1 MPRRV
6 TNRGEAESHSAF
18 IPWEA
23 EVFFR
28 DHPQERALYS
38 DFSAFLHRLVPDA
51 CSRVNR
57 THLSFFLDTMFLAV
71 WLLPRKKA
79 KPRIILALSL
89 GRPAQSDRVM
99 ASTQVSKARWTV
111 HIPVEDVK
119 TLDEELA
126 GWILEAAE
134 KAKGH

>member
-1 MPRRV
+1 M
-6 TNRGEAESHSAF
+6 
-18 IPWEA
+18 
-23 EVFFR
+23 
-28 DHPQERALYS
+28 
-38 DFSAFLHRLVPDA
+38 
-51 CSRVNR
+51 RVNR
-57 THLSFFLDTMFLAV
+57 TQLSFFLDTMFLAV